1 MGGIGKSTLAAQIAT
16 RVSRLQSGRVITVV
30 NGEVSASAPWPAE
43 TDFVVL
49 DNFDD
54 NLSQDAG
61 RWTVRDPELAARLA
75 GWTGKLLITC
85 RHPFSLGEAPQAL
98 QASQAPQAPQARL
111 TFRRLGPL
119 TLSGAAELTTSL
131 PAIRLLGDAERDQV
145 WRLTAGHPL
154 AMEYL
159 DLLLARGE
167 RYQDLASRIEAAITA
182 GTDMPRTEPTELPDA
197 TAEQIASAAG
207 DLMSGDLFGRL
218 GTAARSLLI
227 RASVFRVPVTAE
239 ALAARPGPIA
249 ECEAAGLLT
258 IGPGHE
264 LGVHRWTAG
273 ALHRRLAEA
282 GLGAQLTA
290 AHRQA
295 AAYWL
300 SRGVASPE
308 TGYHQRKAA
317 ELTRVAGPAPRPG
330 PSLRR
335 RGAALALAAVSV
347 ALAVEAGR
355 ALAAPHLA
363 AAEGPARA
371 VPSVAAASA
380 TRDQAAAW
388 VAGQVSGG
396 AVLACDPAMCAA
408 LAQRGIPAGNLLVL
422 GPGSGDPLG
431 SAVVV
436 ETAAVRNIFGDRLAS
451 VYAPEVLARF
461 GTGAARIDVRTVAP
475 DGTAAYHRAFAADI
489 RARRAAGDQLLGS
502 PRITVTPS
510 ARAALAAGQVDARLL
525 ITLAALAASEPV
537 RVDGF
542 GGRGPGESP
551 GLALRTAEIAA
562 PSASARRMLAFVRAQ
577 RSPYLATRADL
588 TPGPDGYVLTIEFG
602 APAPLGMLR

>member
-16 RVSRLQSGRVITVV
+16 RVNRLQSGRLVTVV
-30 NGEVSASAPWPAE
+30 NGEVPASAPWPAE
-43 TDFVVL
+43 TDFVIC

-54 NLSQDAG
+54 NLAQDSG
-61 RWTVRDPELAARLA
+61 RWTVRDPELAARLT

-85 RHPFSLGEAPQAL
+85 RHPFSLGET
-98 QASQAPQAPQARL
+98 PQARL

-182 GTDMPRTEPTELPDA
+182 GTDIPRTEPTELPDA
-197 TAEQIASAAG
+197 TAERIASVAG
-207 DLMSGDLFGRL
+207 DLMFGDLFGRL

-249 ECEAAGLLT
+249 ECEAAGLLC

-282 GLGAQLTA
+282 GQGAQLAA

-300 SRGVASPE
+300 SRGVPSPE
-308 TGYHQRKAA
+308 TGYHQRQAA

-335 RGAALALAAVSV
+335 RGVALALAAVSV

-363 AAEGPARA
+363 SAEAPARA
-371 VPSVAAASA
+371 GPSVTGPSIAAASA
-380 TRDQAAAW
+380 TRDEAAAW

-396 AVLACDPAMCAA
+396 AVVACDPAMCAA

-436 ETAAVRNIFGDRLAS
+436 ETAAVRNIFGGRLAS
-451 VYAPEVLARF
+451 VYAPAVLARF
-461 GTGAARIDVRTVAP
+461 GTGPGRIDVRIVAP
-475 DGTAAYHRAFAADI
+475 DGTASYRRALATDM
-489 RARRAAGDQLLGS
+489 RTRRAAGHQLLGA
-502 PRITVTPS
+502 PRITATPS

-562 PSASARRMLAFVRAQ
+562 PAATARRMLAFVRAQ
-577 RSPYLATRADL
+577 RSPYLATRAGL